1 MMLITLISIVLAAA
15 ILIGIGIA
23 LVYLITKNDRKDG
36 SAK

>member
-23 LVYLITKNDRKDG
+23 LVYFITKNDRKDG